1 MQNFDLISADLHELN
16 EKEVAEVQGGF
27 LGFLA
32 AAVVWVVIWCVANFV
47 KDVIIEGEQFDMTQ
61 WWPFKKY
68 ERKIL
73 SYFSLKSK

>member
-32 AAVVWVVIWCVANFV
+32 AAVV
-47 KDVIIEGEQFDMTQ
+47 
-61 WWPFKKY
+61 
-68 ERKIL
+68 
-73 SYFSLKSK
+73 